1 MCIDLIENYITKTLK
16 YICRKCDTKNINASP
31 LCALSGGQD
40 PPLWQEDVA
49 NTYSAVNGALPP
61 YVKV

>member
-1 MCIDLIENYITKTLK
+1 MELMFIKHSNIF
-16 YICRKCDTKNINASP
+16 CRKCDTKNINASP
-31 LCALSGGQD
+31 LCALAGGQD